1 VTVNNK
7 LSKIISFVTS
17 KGFQIHPD
25 ALILIE
31 KIQDNH
37 FQIIEDILSD
47 KKGKKNKSMVIGT
60 DDIKNFV
67 KISTN
72 NRITE
77 DNNNCQLMVSET
89 KVSSLSKT
97 STTTGT
103 TTTKFNDPMFKKNDK
118 IIIEEDDYFFGYK
131 RDGFNRSKEKLEDNF
146 KIIYDTGDK
155 VNSAEGVEGYT
166 SLFRS
171 RYEKSLKILSL
182 RQDSKRVKKIE
193 VIKQLF
199 NQSKIN
205 PNSLSKED
213 TNNSVFI
220 AAGLVMKKD
229 IRNNNY
235 DITIDDHTGL
245 LTATT
250 YDEELKKQISM
261 LTMDQMVMIEFE
273 NSSKRRKNTIKNLF
287 SLDIPDRIP
296 NRSKSEIYS
305 ILISD
310 LHIGSKF
317 FMEKEFQNFL
327 EWINGNNKDNRDI
340 ISKIKYICI
349 CGDLIDG
356 IGIFPNQDREL
367 LEKDSFSQ
375 MDHAIKILSK
385 IPKHMKIF
393 LIPGNHDLGRRA
405 LPQPSI
411 PKKYAEKLYSLD
423 NVTML
428 GNPCM
433 ITMEGIKIL
442 MFHGQSLDDIIA
454 SIPGL
459 SYSKPAEAMKILL
472 KSRHLSP
479 IYGQRTPIA
488 PEKEDMMVI
497 EEVPDILHS
506 GHVHVIDVDRYKGT
520 LLVNS
525 GAWQSQTP
533 FQQTMGI
540 TPTPGIAIAIN
551 LSNLK
556 PYKIDFNN

>member
-1 VTVNNK
+1 MTVNNN

-25 ALILIE
+25 ALTLIE
-31 KIQDNH
+31 EVQENY
-37 FQIIEDILSD
+37 FQIIEDILSN
-47 KKGKKNKSMVIGT
+47 KKSKKEKSMVIIT
-60 DDIKNFV
+60 EDIKNFIKV
-67 KISTN
+67 PSNKIPNKHSNCELIVSKATAEN
-72 NRITE
+72 DVGYKE
-77 DNNNCQLMVSET
+77 DKE
-89 KVSSLSKT
+89 
-97 STTTGT
+97 
-103 TTTKFNDPMFKKNDK
+103 
-118 IIIEEDDYFFGYK
+118 IIIDENFFSIKKDSFDKY
-131 RDGFNRSKEKLEDNF
+131 KEKMDENF
-146 KIIYDTGDK
+146 KIIYDSNDK
-155 VNSAEGVEGYT
+155 INSGEGIEGYT

-193 VIKQLF
+193 LVKQLF

-205 PNSLSKED
+205 SNSMSKED
-213 TNNSVFI
+213 SANSLFI
-220 AAGLVMKKD
+220 AGLVMNKD
-229 IRNNNY
+229 IKNNNY
-235 DITIDDHTGL
+235 DLTIDDQSGL

-250 YDEELKKQISM
+250 YNEELKKQISM
-261 LTMDQMVMIEFE
+261 LTVDQMVMIEFE
-273 NSSKRRKNTIKNLF
+273 NNSKRRKNTIKNLF

-296 NRSKSEIYS
+296 NRSKSEIFS

-327 EWINGNNKDNRDI
+327 DWLNGNEYNKDI
-340 ISKIKYICI
+340 ISKTKYICI

-356 IGIFPNQDREL
+356 IGIFPNQDKEL
-367 LEKDSFSQ
+367 LEKDSYSQ
-375 MDHAIKILSK
+375 MEHAIKILSQ
-385 IPKHMKIF
+385 IPKHMKVF

-405 LPQPSI
+405 LPQPAI

-423 NVTML
+423 NITML

-433 ITMEGIKIL
+433 INMEGIKIL

-488 PEKEDMMVI
+488 PEKEDMMII
-497 EEVPDILHS
+497 EDVPDVLHS
-506 GHVHVIDVDRYKGT
+506 GHVHVIDVDSYKGT

-540 TPTPGIAIAIN
+540 TPTPAIAIAIN

>member
-1 VTVNNK
+1 VTVNNN

-25 ALILIE
+25 ALFLIE
-31 KIQDNH
+31 KLKDDYY
-37 FQIIEDILSD
+37 QIIEDILSD
-47 KKGKKNKSMVIGT
+47 KRKKKEESMVILT

-67 KISTN
+67 KDSSFTISTEN
-72 NRITE
+72 NKNKLIVSGAGATAEHDQYSEDKEISKEHSSLYSTKRDRLYKHKEITE
-77 DNNNCQLMVSET
+77 E
-89 KVSSLSKT
+89 
-97 STTTGT
+97 G
-103 TTTKFNDPMFKKNDK
+103 FKIVYDSNDK
-118 IIIEEDDYFFGYK
+118 I
-131 RDGFNRSKEKLEDNF
+131 
-146 KIIYDTGDK
+146 
-155 VNSAEGVEGYT
+155 NSGEGVEGYA

-182 RQDSKRVKKIE
+182 RQDSKKVKKIE
-193 VIKQLF
+193 IIKQLF

-205 PNSLSKED
+205 YNSMSKELSNNSLF
-213 TNNSVFI
+213 V
-220 AAGLVMKKD
+220 AGLIMNKD
-229 IRNNNY
+229 IKNNNY
-235 DITIDDHTGL
+235 DITIDDQTGL

-250 YDEELKKQISM
+250 YNDELKKQISM
-261 LTMDQMVMIEFE
+261 LTVDQMVMIEFE
-273 NSSKRRKNTIKNLF
+273 NNLQRKKNTIKNLF

-296 NRSKSEIYS
+296 NKSKSEIFS

-327 EWINGNNKDNRDI
+327 EWLNGKKEGGEGGGENNDDI
-340 ISKIKYICI
+340 IAKIKYICI

-356 IGIFPNQDREL
+356 IGIFPNQDKEL

-375 MDHAIKILSK
+375 MDHAISILSK
-385 IPKHMKIF
+385 IPKHMKVF

-405 LPQPSI
+405 LPQPAI
-411 PKKYAEKLYSLD
+411 PKKFAEKLYSLD

-433 ITMEGIKIL
+433 INMEGIKIL

-459 SYSKPAEAMKILL
+459 SYSKPAEAMKVLL

-488 PEKEDMMVI
+488 PEKEDMMII
-497 EEVPDILHS
+497 EEVPDVLHS
-506 GHVHVIDVDRYKGT
+506 GHVHVIDVDSYKGT

-556 PYKIDFNN
+556 PYKVDFNS

>member
-1 VTVNNK
+1 MTAGKNNNN

-25 ALILIE
+25 ALTLIE
-31 KIQDNH
+31 KIQDNY
-37 FQIIEDILSD
+37 FQVIDEILLD
-47 KKGKKNKSMVIGT
+47 KKKKKEKSIVIRT
-60 DDIKNFV
+60 EDIKNFV
-67 KISTN
+67 KIPNYKSSTEN
-72 NRITE
+72 K
-77 DNNNCQLMVSET
+77 NNNQIIISET
-89 KVSSLSKT
+89 KTSPSSSFPS
-97 STTTGT
+97 STMI
-103 TTTKFNDPMFKKNDK
+103 KYDNINIEENNDAMEDEILFSIKKNSLNKYKEKMDENFKIVYDTNDK
-118 IIIEEDDYFFGYK
+118 I
-131 RDGFNRSKEKLEDNF
+131 
-146 KIIYDTGDK
+146 
-155 VNSAEGVEGYT
+155 NSSEGVEGYT

-171 RYEKSLKILSL
+171 RYEKSLRILSL

-193 VIKQLF
+193 TIKQLF
-199 NQSKIN
+199 NQSNISYK
-205 PNSLSKED
+205 SLSKEEA
-213 TNNSVFI
+213 NNPVVI
-220 AAGLVMKKD
+220 AAGLVMEKD
-229 IRNNNY
+229 IKNNNY
-235 DITIDDHTGL
+235 DITIDDQTGL

-250 YDEELKKQISM
+250 FDEDLKKQISM
-261 LTMDQMVMIEFE
+261 LAVDQMVMIEFE
-273 NSSKRRKNTIKNLF
+273 INSKRRKNTIKNLF
-287 SLDIPDRIP
+287 SLDVPDRIP
-296 NRSKSEIYS
+296 NRSKTEVFS

-317 FMEKEFQNFL
+317 FMEKEFQSFL
-327 EWINGNNKDNRDI
+327 EWLNGNDRDSKDI

-375 MDHAIKILSK
+375 MDHAINILSK
-385 IPKHMKIF
+385 IPKHMKVF

-405 LPQPSI
+405 LPQPAI
-411 PKKYAEKLYSLD
+411 PKKYAEKIYSL
-423 NVTML
+423 NNITML

-433 ITMEGIKIL
+433 INMEGIKIL

-506 GHVHVIDVDRYKGT
+506 GHVHVIDVDSYKGT

-556 PYKIDFNN
+556 PFKIDFNN

>member
-1 VTVNNK
+1 M
-7 LSKIISFVTS
+7 
-17 KGFQIHPD
+17 
-25 ALILIE
+25 E
-31 KIQDNH
+31 K
-37 FQIIEDILSD
+37 
-47 KKGKKNKSMVIGT
+47 
-60 DDIKNFV
+60 DIK
-67 KISTN
+67 
-72 NRITE
+72 
-77 DNNNCQLMVSET
+77 
-89 KVSSLSKT
+89 
-97 STTTGT
+97 
-103 TTTKFNDPMFKKNDK
+103 
-118 IIIEEDDYFFGYK
+118 
-131 RDGFNRSKEKLEDNF
+131 
-146 KIIYDTGDK
+146 
-155 VNSAEGVEGYT
+155 
-166 SLFRS
+166 
-171 RYEKSLKILSL
+171 
-182 RQDSKRVKKIE
+182 
-193 VIKQLF
+193 
-199 NQSKIN
+199 
-205 PNSLSKED
+205 
-213 TNNSVFI
+213 
-220 AAGLVMKKD
+220 
-229 IRNNNY
+229 NNNY
-235 DITIDDHTGL
+235 DITIDDQTGL

-250 YDEELKKQISM
+250 FDEDLKKQISM
-261 LTMDQMVMIEFE
+261 LAVDQMVMIEFE
-273 NSSKRRKNTIKNLF
+273 INSKRRKNTIKNLF
-287 SLDIPDRIP
+287 SLDVPDRIP
-296 NRSKSEIYS
+296 NRSKNEVFS

-317 FMEKEFQNFL
+317 FMEKEFQSFL
-327 EWINGNNKDNRDI
+327 EWLNGNDRDSKDI

-375 MDHAIKILSK
+375 MDHAINILSK
-385 IPKHMKIF
+385 IPKHMKVF

-405 LPQPSI
+405 LPQPAI
-411 PKKYAEKLYSLD
+411 PKKYAEKIYSL
-423 NVTML
+423 NNITML

-433 ITMEGIKIL
+433 INMEGIKIL

-506 GHVHVIDVDRYKGT
+506 GHVHVIDVDSYKGT

-556 PYKIDFNN
+556 PFKIDFNN

>member
-1 VTVNNK
+1 MTVNNK

-17 KGFQIHPD
+17 KGFQIHPE

-47 KKGKKNKSMVIGT
+47 KKNEKEKSMVIRT
-60 DDIKNFV
+60 DDIKRYV
-67 KISTN
+67 KFSSYGRTTGEGN
-72 NRITE
+72 NY
-77 DNNNCQLMVSET
+77 QLIVSET
-89 KVSSLSKT
+89 NVSSL
-97 STTTGT
+97 TTAT
-103 TTTKFNDPMFKKNDK
+103 TATTATTKFDDTVSKKNEK
-118 IIIEEDDYFFGYK
+118 VIIEEEDYFFGYTK
-131 RDGFNRSKEKLEDNF
+131 GRFNRSKEKTEDNI
-146 KIIYDTGDK
+146 KIIYDTSDK

-171 RYEKSLKILSL
+171 RYEKSLRILSL

-205 PNSLSKED
+205 PNSLSREE

-229 IRNNNY
+229 IKNNNY
-235 DITIDDHTGL
+235 DITIDDYSGL

-250 YDEELKKQISM
+250 YDDEIKKQISM

-273 NSSKRRKNTIKNLF
+273 NNSNRRKNTIKNLF

-296 NRSKSEIYS
+296 SRSKSEVFS

-317 FMEKEFQNFL
+317 FMEKEFQSFL
-327 EWINGNNKDNRDI
+327 EWLNGSDKDNRDI

-367 LEKDSFSQ
+367 LEKDSYSQ

-385 IPKHMKIF
+385 IPRHMKVF

-405 LPQPSI
+405 LPQPAI
-411 PKKYAEKLYSLD
+411 PKKYAEKLYSLA

-433 ITMEGIKIL
+433 LSMEDIKIL

-488 PEKEDMMVI
+488 PEKEDLMVI

-506 GHVHVIDVDRYKGT
+506 GHVHVIDVDSYKGT

-551 LSNLK
+551 LSTLK

>member
-1 VTVNNK
+1 V
-7 LSKIISFVTS
+7 S
-17 KGFQIHPD
+17 
-25 ALILIE
+25 
-31 KIQDNH
+31 
-37 FQIIEDILSD
+37 
-47 KKGKKNKSMVIGT
+47 KKN
-60 DDIKNFV
+60 
-67 KISTN
+67 
-72 NRITE
+72 E
-77 DNNNCQLMVSET
+77 
-89 KVSSLSKT
+89 KV
-97 STTTGT
+97 
-103 TTTKFNDPMFKKNDK
+103 
-118 IIIEEDDYFFGYK
+118 IIEEEDYFFGYTK
-131 RDGFNRSKEKLEDNF
+131 GRFSRSKEKTEDNI
-146 KIIYDTGDK
+146 KIIYDTSDK

-171 RYEKSLKILSL
+171 RYEKSLRILSL

-205 PNSLSKED
+205 PNSLSREE

-229 IRNNNY
+229 IKNNNY
-235 DITIDDHTGL
+235 DITIDDYSGL

-250 YDEELKKQISM
+250 YDDEIKKQISM

-273 NSSKRRKNTIKNLF
+273 NNSNRRKNTIKNLF

-296 NRSKSEIYS
+296 SRSKSEVFS

-317 FMEKEFQNFL
+317 FMEKEFQSFL
-327 EWINGNNKDNRDI
+327 EWLNGSDKDNRDI

-367 LEKDSFSQ
+367 LEKDSYSQ

-385 IPKHMKIF
+385 IPRHMKVF

-405 LPQPSI
+405 LPQPAI

-433 ITMEGIKIL
+433 LSMEDIKLL

-488 PEKEDMMVI
+488 PEKEDLMVI

-506 GHVHVIDVDRYKGT
+506 GHVHVIDVDSYKGT

-551 LSNLK
+551 LSTLK

>member
-1 VTVNNK
+1 VVVTAGKNNNN

-25 ALILIE
+25 ALTLIE
-31 KIQDNH
+31 KIQDNY
-37 FQIIEDILSD
+37 FQVIDEILLD
-47 KKGKKNKSMVIGT
+47 KKKKKEKSIVIRT
-60 DDIKNFV
+60 EDIKNFV
-67 KISTN
+67 KIPNYKSSTEN
-72 NRITE
+72 K
-77 DNNNCQLMVSET
+77 NNNQIIISET
-89 KVSSLSKT
+89 KISSSSFPS
-97 STTTGT
+97 STMI
-103 TTTKFNDPMFKKNDK
+103 KYDNINIEENNDAMEDEILFSIKKNSLNKYKEKMDENFKIVYDTNDK
-118 IIIEEDDYFFGYK
+118 I
-131 RDGFNRSKEKLEDNF
+131 
-146 KIIYDTGDK
+146 
-155 VNSAEGVEGYT
+155 NSSEGVEGYT

-171 RYEKSLKILSL
+171 RYEKSLRILSL

-193 VIKQLF
+193 TIKQLF
-199 NQSKIN
+199 NQSNIN
-205 PNSLSKED
+205 YKSLSKEEA
-213 TNNSVFI
+213 NNPVVI
-220 AAGLVMKKD
+220 AAGLVMEKD
-229 IRNNNY
+229 IKNNNY
-235 DITIDDHTGL
+235 DITIDDQTGL

-250 YDEELKKQISM
+250 FDEDLKKQISM
-261 LTMDQMVMIEFE
+261 LAVDQMVMIEFE
-273 NSSKRRKNTIKNLF
+273 INSKRRKNTIKNLF
-287 SLDIPDRIP
+287 SLDVPDRIP
-296 NRSKSEIYS
+296 NRSKTEVFS

-317 FMEKEFQNFL
+317 FMEKEFQSFL
-327 EWINGNNKDNRDI
+327 EWLNGNDRDSKDI

-375 MDHAIKILSK
+375 MDHAINILSK
-385 IPKHMKIF
+385 IPKHMKVF

-405 LPQPSI
+405 LPQPAI
-411 PKKYAEKLYSLD
+411 PKKYAEKIYSL
-423 NVTML
+423 NNITML

-433 ITMEGIKIL
+433 INMEGIKIL

-506 GHVHVIDVDRYKGT
+506 GHVHVIDVDSYKGT

-556 PYKIDFNN
+556 PFKIDFNN

>member
-1 VTVNNK
+1 MTVNSNS
-7 LSKIISFVTS
+7 SKIISFVTS

-25 ALILIE
+25 ALFLIE
-31 KIQDNH
+31 KLKDDY

-47 KKGKKNKSMVIGT
+47 KRKKKEESMVIIT

-67 KISTN
+67 KDSSFTIPAEN
-72 NRITE
+72 NKNKLIVSGAAAKSAAKAEHGQYNEDKELIKEDSGQYSAKKDRLYKHREKTE
-77 DNNNCQLMVSET
+77 E
-89 KVSSLSKT
+89 
-97 STTTGT
+97 G
-103 TTTKFNDPMFKKNDK
+103 FKIVYDSNDK
-118 IIIEEDDYFFGYK
+118 I
-131 RDGFNRSKEKLEDNF
+131 
-146 KIIYDTGDK
+146 
-155 VNSAEGVEGYT
+155 NSGEGVEGYA

-193 VIKQLF
+193 TIKQLF

-205 PNSLSKED
+205 YNSMSKELSNNSLF
-213 TNNSVFI
+213 V
-220 AAGLVMKKD
+220 AGLIMNKD
-229 IRNNNY
+229 IKNNNY
-235 DITIDDHTGL
+235 DITIDDQTGL

-250 YDEELKKQISM
+250 YNDELKKQISM
-261 LTMDQMVMIEFE
+261 LTVDQMVMIEFE
-273 NSSKRRKNTIKNLF
+273 NNQQRKKNTIKNLF

-296 NRSKSEIYS
+296 NKSKSEIFS

-327 EWINGNNKDNRDI
+327 EWLNGKKEGEEGKEESNDDI

-356 IGIFPNQDREL
+356 IGIFPNQDKEL

-375 MDHAIKILSK
+375 MDHAINILSK
-385 IPKHMKIF
+385 IPKHMKVF

-405 LPQPSI
+405 LPQPAI

-433 ITMEGIKIL
+433 INMEGIKIL

-459 SYSKPAEAMKILL
+459 SYSKPAEAMKLLL

-488 PEKEDMMVI
+488 PEKEDMMII
-497 EEVPDILHS
+497 EEVPDVLHS
-506 GHVHVIDVDRYKGT
+506 GHVHVIDVDSYKGT

-556 PYKIDFNN
+556 PYKIDFNNQDA

>member
-17 KGFQIHPD
+17 KGFQIHPE

-37 FQIIEDILSD
+37 FQIIEGILSD
-47 KKGKKNKSMVIGT
+47 KKNKKEKSMVIRT
-60 DDIKNFV
+60 DDIKPYV
-67 KISTN
+67 KFSSYGRTTGEGN
-72 NRITE
+72 NY
-77 DNNNCQLMVSET
+77 QLIVSET
-89 KVSSLSKT
+89 NVSSL
-97 STTTGT
+97 TTAT
-103 TTTKFNDPMFKKNDK
+103 TATTKFDDTVSKKNEK
-118 IIIEEDDYFFGYK
+118 VIIEEEDYFFGYTK
-131 RDGFNRSKEKLEDNF
+131 GRFSRSKEKTEDNI
-146 KIIYDTGDK
+146 KIIYDTSDK

-171 RYEKSLKILSL
+171 RYEKSLRILSL

-205 PNSLSKED
+205 PNSLSREE

-229 IRNNNY
+229 IKNNNY
-235 DITIDDHTGL
+235 DITIDDYSGL

-250 YDEELKKQISM
+250 YDDEIKKQISM

-273 NSSKRRKNTIKNLF
+273 NNSNRRKNTIKNLF

-296 NRSKSEIYS
+296 SRSKSEVFS

-317 FMEKEFQNFL
+317 FMEKEFQSFL
-327 EWINGNNKDNRDI
+327 EWLNGSDKDNRDI

-367 LEKDSFSQ
+367 LEKDSYSQ

-385 IPKHMKIF
+385 IPRHMKVF

-405 LPQPSI
+405 LPQPAI

-433 ITMEGIKIL
+433 LSMEDIKLL

-488 PEKEDMMVI
+488 PEKEDLMVI

-506 GHVHVIDVDRYKGT
+506 GHVHVIDVDSYKGT

-551 LSNLK
+551 LSTLK

>member
-1 VTVNNK
+1 MTVNNN

-25 ALILIE
+25 ALFLIE
-31 KIQDNH
+31 KLKDDYS
-37 FQIIEDILSD
+37 QIIEDILSD
-47 KKGKKNKSMVIGT
+47 KRKKKEESMVIIT
-60 DDIKNFV
+60 DDIKNLV
-67 KISTN
+67 KDSSFTISTEN
-72 NRITE
+72 NKNKLIVSGAGATAEHDQYSE
-77 DNNNCQLMVSET
+77 DKEISKEH
-89 KVSSLSKT
+89 SSLYSTKKDRLYKHKEKT
-97 STTTGT
+97 EEG
-103 TTTKFNDPMFKKNDK
+103 FKIVYDSNDK
-118 IIIEEDDYFFGYK
+118 I
-131 RDGFNRSKEKLEDNF
+131 
-146 KIIYDTGDK
+146 
-155 VNSAEGVEGYT
+155 NSGEGVEGYA

-182 RQDSKRVKKIE
+182 RQDSKKVKKIE
-193 VIKQLF
+193 IIKQLF

-205 PNSLSKED
+205 YNSMSKELSNNSLF
-213 TNNSVFI
+213 V
-220 AAGLVMKKD
+220 AGLIMNKD
-229 IRNNNY
+229 IKNNNY
-235 DITIDDHTGL
+235 DITIDDQTGL

-250 YDEELKKQISM
+250 YNDELKKQISM
-261 LTMDQMVMIEFE
+261 LTVDQMVMIEFE
-273 NSSKRRKNTIKNLF
+273 NNLQRKKNTIKNLF

-296 NRSKSEIYS
+296 NKSKSEIFS

-327 EWINGNNKDNRDI
+327 EWLNGKKEGEEGEGEGENNDDI

-356 IGIFPNQDREL
+356 IGIFPNQDKEL

-375 MDHAIKILSK
+375 MDHAISILSK
-385 IPKHMKIF
+385 IPKHMKVF

-405 LPQPSI
+405 LPQPAI

-433 ITMEGIKIL
+433 INMEGIKIL

-459 SYSKPAEAMKILL
+459 SYSKPAEAMKVLL

-488 PEKEDMMVI
+488 PEKEDMMII
-497 EEVPDILHS
+497 EEVPDVLHS
-506 GHVHVIDVDRYKGT
+506 GHVHVIDVDSYKGT

-556 PYKIDFNN
+556 PYKVDFNS

>member
-1 VTVNNK
+1 MTVNNN

-25 ALILIE
+25 ALFLIE
-31 KIQDNH
+31 KLKDDYS
-37 FQIIEDILSD
+37 QIIEDILSD
-47 KKGKKNKSMVIGT
+47 KRKKKEESMVIIT

-67 KISTN
+67 KDSSFTISTEN
-72 NRITE
+72 NKNKLIVSAAGATEEHDQYSEDKEISKEHSSLYSTKKDRLYKHREITE
-77 DNNNCQLMVSET
+77 E
-89 KVSSLSKT
+89 
-97 STTTGT
+97 G
-103 TTTKFNDPMFKKNDK
+103 FKIVYDSNDK
-118 IIIEEDDYFFGYK
+118 I
-131 RDGFNRSKEKLEDNF
+131 
-146 KIIYDTGDK
+146 
-155 VNSAEGVEGYT
+155 NSGEGVEGYA

-182 RQDSKRVKKIE
+182 RQDSKKVKKIE
-193 VIKQLF
+193 IIKQLF

-205 PNSLSKED
+205 YNSMSKELSNNSLF
-213 TNNSVFI
+213 V
-220 AAGLVMKKD
+220 AGLIMNKD
-229 IRNNNY
+229 IKNNNY
-235 DITIDDHTGL
+235 DITIDDQTGL

-250 YDEELKKQISM
+250 YNDELKKQISM
-261 LTMDQMVMIEFE
+261 LTVDQMVMIEFE
-273 NSSKRRKNTIKNLF
+273 NNLQRKKNTIKNLF

-296 NRSKSEIYS
+296 NKSKSEIFS

-327 EWINGNNKDNRDI
+327 EWLNGKKEGGEGEGENNDDI
-340 ISKIKYICI
+340 IAKIKYICI

-356 IGIFPNQDREL
+356 IGIFPNQDKEL

-375 MDHAIKILSK
+375 MDHAISILSK
-385 IPKHMKIF
+385 IPKHMKVF

-405 LPQPSI
+405 LPQPAI

-433 ITMEGIKIL
+433 INMEGIKIL

-459 SYSKPAEAMKILL
+459 SYSKPAEAMKVLL

-488 PEKEDMMVI
+488 PEKEDMMII
-497 EEVPDILHS
+497 EEVPDVLHS
-506 GHVHVIDVDRYKGT
+506 GHVHVIDVDSYKGT

-556 PYKIDFNN
+556 PYKVDFNS

>member
-1 VTVNNK
+1 VTAGKNNSNNN
-7 LSKIISFVTS
+7 LSKIISFVIS

-25 ALILIE
+25 ALTLIE
-31 KIQDNH
+31 KIQDNY
-37 FQIIEDILSD
+37 FQVIEEILLD
-47 KKGKKNKSMVIGT
+47 KKKKKEKSMVIRT
-60 DDIKNFV
+60 EDIKNFV
-67 KISTN
+67 KIPN
-72 NRITE
+72 YNKANE
-77 DNNNCQLMVSET
+77 NNNYQLIISET
-89 KVSSLSKT
+89 KTSSSSFPS
-97 STTTGT
+97 STM
-103 TTTKFNDPMFKKNDK
+103 TKYDNIKNKENETIEDEILFSIKKNSLNK
-118 IIIEEDDYFFGYK
+118 YIEKMDE
-131 RDGFNRSKEKLEDNF
+131 NF
-146 KIIYDTGDK
+146 KIIYDTNDK
-155 VNSAEGVEGYT
+155 INSSEGIEGYT

-171 RYEKSLKILSL
+171 RYEKSLRILSL

-193 VIKQLF
+193 IIKQLF

-205 PNSLSKED
+205 YNSISKEEA
-213 TNNSVFI
+213 NNPVFI
-220 AAGLVMKKD
+220 AAGLVMEKD
-229 IRNNNY
+229 IKNNNY
-235 DITIDDHTGL
+235 DITIDDQTGL

-261 LTMDQMVMIEFE
+261 LAVDQMVMIEFE
-273 NSSKRRKNTIKNLF
+273 INSKKRKNTIKNLF
-287 SLDIPDRIP
+287 SLDVPDRIP
-296 NRSKSEIYS
+296 NRSKSEIFS

-327 EWINGNNKDNRDI
+327 EWLNGNDRDSKDI

-367 LEKDSFSQ
+367 LEKDSLSQ
-375 MDHAIKILSK
+375 MDHAINILSK
-385 IPKHMKIF
+385 IPKHMKVF

-405 LPQPSI
+405 LPQPAI
-411 PKKYAEKLYSLD
+411 PKKYAEKLYSL
-423 NVTML
+423 NNITTL

-433 ITMEGIKIL
+433 INIEGIKIL

-472 KSRHLSP
+472 RSRHLSP

-506 GHVHVIDVDRYKGT
+506 GHVHVIDVDSYKGT

-556 PYKIDFNN
+556 PFKIDFNN

>member
-1 VTVNNK
+1 MTVNNN

-25 ALILIE
+25 ALTLIE
-31 KIQDNH
+31 EIQENY
-37 FQIIEDILSD
+37 FQIIEDILTN
-47 KKGKKNKSMVIGT
+47 KKSKKEKSMVIIT
-60 DDIKNFV
+60 EDIKNFIKV
-67 KISTN
+67 PSNKIPNKHSNCELIVSNATAEN
-72 NRITE
+72 DVRFKE
-77 DNNNCQLMVSET
+77 DKE
-89 KVSSLSKT
+89 
-97 STTTGT
+97 
-103 TTTKFNDPMFKKNDK
+103 
-118 IIIEEDDYFFGYK
+118 IIIDENLFSIKKDSFDKY
-131 RDGFNRSKEKLEDNF
+131 KEKMDENF
-146 KIIYDTGDK
+146 KIIYDSNDK
-155 VNSAEGVEGYT
+155 INSGEGIEGYT

-182 RQDSKRVKKIE
+182 RQDSKKVKKIE
-193 VIKQLF
+193 LVKQLF

-205 PNSLSKED
+205 SNSMSKED
-213 TNNSVFI
+213 SANSLFI
-220 AAGLVMKKD
+220 AGLVMNKD
-229 IRNNNY
+229 IKNNNY
-235 DITIDDHTGL
+235 DLTVDDQSGL

-250 YDEELKKQISM
+250 YNEELKKQISM
-261 LTMDQMVMIEFE
+261 LTVDQMVMIEFD
-273 NSSKRRKNTIKNLF
+273 NNSKRRKNTIKNLF

-296 NRSKSEIYS
+296 NRSKSEIFS

-327 EWINGNNKDNRDI
+327 EWLNGNEYNKDI
-340 ISKIKYICI
+340 ISKTKYICI

-356 IGIFPNQDREL
+356 IGIFPNQDKEL
-367 LEKDSFSQ
+367 LEKDSYSQ
-375 MDHAIKILSK
+375 MEHAIKILSQ
-385 IPKHMKIF
+385 IPKHMKVF

-405 LPQPSI
+405 LPQPAI

-423 NVTML
+423 NITML

-433 ITMEGIKIL
+433 INMEGIKIL

-488 PEKEDMMVI
+488 PEKEDMMII
-497 EEVPDILHS
+497 EDVPDVLHS
-506 GHVHVIDVDRYKGT
+506 GHVHVIDVDSYKGT

-556 PYKIDFNN
+556 PYKVDFNN

>member
-1 VTVNNK
+1 VTVNNN

-31 KIQDNH
+31 KIQDNY
-37 FQIIEDILSD
+37 FQIIEDILSN
-47 KKGKKNKSMVIGT
+47 KKRKKEKSMVIIS
-60 DDIKNFV
+60 DDIKNFANFPSY
-67 KISTN
+67 KIPN
-72 NRITE
+72 E
-77 DNNNCQLMVSET
+77 HNNCELLISDTSLTEQNNKYMYDKET
-89 KVSSLSKT
+89 IKDKNFFSI
-97 STTTGT
+97 
-103 TTTKFNDPMFKKNDK
+103 KNDNLTK
-118 IIIEEDDYFFGYK
+118 YK
-131 RDGFNRSKEKLEDNF
+131 ENDENF
-146 KIIYDTGDK
+146 KIIYDSNDK
-155 VNSAEGVEGYT
+155 INSGEGVEGYT

-182 RQDSKRVKKIE
+182 RQDSRKVKKIE
-193 VIKQLF
+193 IAKQLF

-205 PNSLSKED
+205 YNSMSKED
-213 TNNSVFI
+213 LDNSIFI
-220 AAGLVMKKD
+220 AGLVMSKD
-229 IRNNNY
+229 IKNNNY
-235 DITIDDHTGL
+235 DITIDDQTGL

-250 YDEELKKQISM
+250 YNEELKKQISM
-261 LTMDQMVMIEFE
+261 LTVDQMVMIEFE
-273 NSSKRRKNTIKNLF
+273 NNPKRRKNTIKNIF

-296 NRSKSEIYS
+296 NRSKSEIFS

-327 EWINGNNKDNRDI
+327 EWLNGNGDNREI

-356 IGIFPNQDREL
+356 IGIFPNQDKEL
-367 LEKDSFSQ
+367 LEKDSYSQ

-385 IPKHMKIF
+385 IPKHMKVF

-405 LPQPSI
+405 LPQPAI
-411 PKKYAEKLYSLD
+411 PKKYAEKLYSLN

-433 ITMEGIKIL
+433 IRMEGIKIL

-459 SYSKPAEAMKILL
+459 SYSKPAEAMKLLL

-479 IYGQRTPIA
+479 IFGQRTPIA
-488 PEKEDMMVI
+488 PEKEDMMII
-497 EEVPDILHS
+497 EDVPDILHS
-506 GHVHVIDVDRYKGT
+506 GHVHVIDVDSYKGT

-551 LSNLK
+551 LANLK

>member
-1 VTVNNK
+1 VTAGKNNNN

-25 ALILIE
+25 ALTLIE
-31 KIQDNH
+31 KIQDNY
-37 FQIIEDILSD
+37 FQVIDEILLD
-47 KKGKKNKSMVIGT
+47 KKKKKEKSIVIRT
-60 DDIKNFV
+60 EDIKNFV
-67 KISTN
+67 KIPNYKSSTEN
-72 NRITE
+72 K
-77 DNNNCQLMVSET
+77 NNNQIIISET
-89 KVSSLSKT
+89 KISSSSFPS
-97 STTTGT
+97 STMI
-103 TTTKFNDPMFKKNDK
+103 KYDNISIEENNDEMEDEILFSIKKNSLNKYKEKMDENFKIVYDTNDK
-118 IIIEEDDYFFGYK
+118 I
-131 RDGFNRSKEKLEDNF
+131 
-146 KIIYDTGDK
+146 
-155 VNSAEGVEGYT
+155 NSSEGVEGYT

-171 RYEKSLKILSL
+171 RYEKSLRILSL

-193 VIKQLF
+193 TIKQLF
-199 NQSKIN
+199 NQSNIN
-205 PNSLSKED
+205 YKSLSKEEA
-213 TNNSVFI
+213 NNPLVI
-220 AAGLVMKKD
+220 AAGLVMEKD
-229 IRNNNY
+229 IKNNNY
-235 DITIDDHTGL
+235 DITIDDQTGL

-250 YDEELKKQISM
+250 FDEDLKKQISM
-261 LTMDQMVMIEFE
+261 LAVDQMVMIEFE
-273 NSSKRRKNTIKNLF
+273 INSKRRKNTIKNLF
-287 SLDIPDRIP
+287 SLDVPDRIP
-296 NRSKSEIYS
+296 NRSKTEVFS

-317 FMEKEFQNFL
+317 FMEKEFQSFL
-327 EWINGNNKDNRDI
+327 EWLNGNDRDSKDI

-375 MDHAIKILSK
+375 MDHAINILSK
-385 IPKHMKIF
+385 IPKHMKVF

-405 LPQPSI
+405 LPQPAI
-411 PKKYAEKLYSLD
+411 PKKYAEKIYSL
-423 NVTML
+423 NNITML

-433 ITMEGIKIL
+433 INMEGIKIL

-506 GHVHVIDVDRYKGT
+506 GHVHVIDVDSYKGT

-556 PYKIDFNN
+556 PFKIDFNN

>member
-1 VTVNNK
+1 MTVNSNS
-7 LSKIISFVTS
+7 SKIISFVTS

-25 ALILIE
+25 ALFLIE
-31 KIQDNH
+31 KLKDDY

-47 KKGKKNKSMVIGT
+47 KRKKKEESMVIIT

-67 KISTN
+67 KDSSFAIPAEN
-72 NRITE
+72 NKNKLIVSGAAAKSAAKSEHGQYNEDKELIKEDSGQYSAKKDRLYKHREKTE
-77 DNNNCQLMVSET
+77 E
-89 KVSSLSKT
+89 
-97 STTTGT
+97 G
-103 TTTKFNDPMFKKNDK
+103 FKIVYDSNDK
-118 IIIEEDDYFFGYK
+118 I
-131 RDGFNRSKEKLEDNF
+131 
-146 KIIYDTGDK
+146 
-155 VNSAEGVEGYT
+155 NSGEGVEGYA

-193 VIKQLF
+193 TIKQLF

-205 PNSLSKED
+205 HNSMSKELSNNSLF
-213 TNNSVFI
+213 V
-220 AAGLVMKKD
+220 AGLIMDKD
-229 IRNNNY
+229 IKNNNY
-235 DITIDDHTGL
+235 DITIDDQTGL

-250 YDEELKKQISM
+250 YNDELKKQISM
-261 LTMDQMVMIEFE
+261 LTVDQMVMIEFE
-273 NSSKRRKNTIKNLF
+273 NNLRRKKNTIKNLF

-296 NRSKSEIYS
+296 NKSKSEIFS

-327 EWINGNNKDNRDI
+327 EWLNGKKDGEEGREESNDDI

-356 IGIFPNQDREL
+356 IGIFPNQDKEL

-375 MDHAIKILSK
+375 MDHAINILSK
-385 IPKHMKIF
+385 IPKHMKVF

-405 LPQPSI
+405 LPQPAI
-411 PKKYAEKLYSLD
+411 PKKYAEKLYCLD

-433 ITMEGIKIL
+433 INMEGVKIL

-459 SYSKPAEAMKILL
+459 SYSKPAEAMKLLL

-488 PEKEDMMVI
+488 PEKEDMMII
-497 EEVPDILHS
+497 EEVPDVLHS
-506 GHVHVIDVDRYKGT
+506 GHVHVIDVDSYKGT

>member
-1 VTVNNK
+1 VVVTAGKNNNN

-25 ALILIE
+25 ALTLIE
-31 KIQDNH
+31 KIQDNY
-37 FQIIEDILSD
+37 FQVIDEILLD
-47 KKGKKNKSMVIGT
+47 KKKKKEKSIVIRT
-60 DDIKNFV
+60 EDIKNFV
-67 KISTN
+67 KIPNYKSSTEN
-72 NRITE
+72 K
-77 DNNNCQLMVSET
+77 NNNQIIISET
-89 KVSSLSKT
+89 KISSSSFPS
-97 STTTGT
+97 STMI
-103 TTTKFNDPMFKKNDK
+103 KYDNINIEENNDAMEDEILFLIKKNSLNKYKEKMDENFKIVYDTNDK
-118 IIIEEDDYFFGYK
+118 I
-131 RDGFNRSKEKLEDNF
+131 
-146 KIIYDTGDK
+146 
-155 VNSAEGVEGYT
+155 NSSEGVEGYT

-171 RYEKSLKILSL
+171 RYEKSLRILSL

-193 VIKQLF
+193 TIKQLF
-199 NQSKIN
+199 NQSNIN
-205 PNSLSKED
+205 YKSLSKEEA
-213 TNNSVFI
+213 NNPVVI
-220 AAGLVMKKD
+220 AAGLVMEKD
-229 IRNNNY
+229 IKNNNY
-235 DITIDDHTGL
+235 DITIDDQTGL

-250 YDEELKKQISM
+250 FDEDLKKQISM
-261 LTMDQMVMIEFE
+261 LAVDQMVMIEFE
-273 NSSKRRKNTIKNLF
+273 INSKRRKNTIKNLF
-287 SLDIPDRIP
+287 SLDVPDRIP
-296 NRSKSEIYS
+296 NRSKTEVFS

-317 FMEKEFQNFL
+317 FMEKEFQSFL
-327 EWINGNNKDNRDI
+327 EWLNGNDRDSKDI

-375 MDHAIKILSK
+375 MDHAINILSK
-385 IPKHMKIF
+385 IPKHMKVF

-405 LPQPSI
+405 LPQPAI
-411 PKKYAEKLYSLD
+411 PKKYAEKIYSL
-423 NVTML
+423 NNITML

-433 ITMEGIKIL
+433 INMEGIKIL

-506 GHVHVIDVDRYKGT
+506 GHVHVIDVDSYKGT

-556 PYKIDFNN
+556 PFKIDFNN

>member
-1 VTVNNK
+1 
-7 LSKIISFVTS
+7 
-17 KGFQIHPD
+17 
-25 ALILIE
+25 
-31 KIQDNH
+31 
-37 FQIIEDILSD
+37 
-47 KKGKKNKSMVIGT
+47 MVIIT
-60 DDIKNFV
+60 EDIKNFIKV
-67 KISTN
+67 PSHKIPNKHSNCELIISKDTAEN
-72 NRITE
+72 DVGYKE
-77 DNNNCQLMVSET
+77 DKE
-89 KVSSLSKT
+89 
-97 STTTGT
+97 
-103 TTTKFNDPMFKKNDK
+103 
-118 IIIEEDDYFFGYK
+118 IIIDENLFSIKKDSFDKY
-131 RDGFNRSKEKLEDNF
+131 KEKMDENL
-146 KIIYDTGDK
+146 KIIYDSNDK
-155 VNSAEGVEGYT
+155 INSGEGIEGYT

-182 RQDSKRVKKIE
+182 RQDSKKVKKIE
-193 VIKQLF
+193 LVKQLF

-205 PNSLSKED
+205 SNSMSKED
-213 TNNSVFI
+213 SANSLFI
-220 AAGLVMKKD
+220 AGLVMNKD
-229 IRNNNY
+229 IKNNSY
-235 DITIDDHTGL
+235 DLTIDDQSGL

-250 YDEELKKQISM
+250 YNEDIKKQISM
-261 LTMDQMVMIEFE
+261 LTVDQMVMIEFE
-273 NSSKRRKNTIKNLF
+273 NNSKRRKNAIKNIF

-296 NRSKSEIYS
+296 NRSKSEIFS

-327 EWINGNNKDNRDI
+327 EWLNGNEYNKDI
-340 ISKIKYICI
+340 ISKTKYICI

-356 IGIFPNQDREL
+356 IGIFPNQDKEL
-367 LEKDSFSQ
+367 LEKDSYSQ
-375 MDHAIKILSK
+375 MEHAIKILSQ
-385 IPKHMKIF
+385 IPKHMKVF

-405 LPQPSI
+405 LPQPAI

-423 NVTML
+423 NITML

-433 ITMEGIKIL
+433 INMEGIKIL

-488 PEKEDMMVI
+488 PEKEDMMII
-497 EEVPDILHS
+497 EDVPDVLHS
-506 GHVHVIDVDRYKGT
+506 GHVHVIDVDSYKGT
-520 LLVNS
+520 LIVNS

>member
-1 VTVNNK
+1 VTVSSN

-25 ALILIE
+25 ALFLIE
-31 KIQDNH
+31 KLQDDY
-37 FQIIEDILSD
+37 FQIIEDILS
-47 KKGKKNKSMVIGT
+47 GKRKRKEESMVIIT
-60 DDIKNFV
+60 DDIKKFV
-67 KISTN
+67 KDSSFTIST
-72 NRITE
+72 E
-77 DNNNCQLMVSET
+77 NNNKSKLIVSGTAAKAEAEHDQYYEDKELT
-89 KVSSLSKT
+89 KEDSSAYSADKGRLYKHREKT
-97 STTTGT
+97 ES
-103 TTTKFNDPMFKKNDK
+103 FKIVYDSNDK
-118 IIIEEDDYFFGYK
+118 I
-131 RDGFNRSKEKLEDNF
+131 
-146 KIIYDTGDK
+146 
-155 VNSAEGVEGYT
+155 NSGEGVEGYA

-182 RQDSKRVKKIE
+182 RQDSKKVKKIE
-193 VIKQLF
+193 TIKQLF

-205 PNSLSKED
+205 YNSMSKELSNNSL
-213 TNNSVFI
+213 F
-220 AAGLVMKKD
+220 AAGLIMNKD
-229 IRNNNY
+229 IKNNNY
-235 DITIDDHTGL
+235 DITIDDQTGL

-250 YDEELKKQISM
+250 YNDELKKQISM
-261 LTMDQMVMIEFE
+261 LTVDQMVMIEFE
-273 NSSKRRKNTIKNLF
+273 NNQQRKKNTIKNLF

-296 NRSKSEIYS
+296 NKSKSEIFS

-327 EWINGNNKDNRDI
+327 EWLNGKREGEEGQAWEEDNNDDI

-356 IGIFPNQDREL
+356 IGIFPNQDKEL

-375 MDHAIKILSK
+375 MDHAISILSK
-385 IPKHMKIF
+385 IPKHMKVF

-405 LPQPSI
+405 LPQPAI

-433 ITMEGIKIL
+433 INMEGIKIL

-459 SYSKPAEAMKILL
+459 SYSKPAEAMKLLL

-488 PEKEDMMVI
+488 PEKEDMMII
-497 EEVPDILHS
+497 EEVPDVLHS
-506 GHVHVIDVDRYKGT
+506 GHVHVIDVDSYKGT

-556 PYKIDFNN
+556 PYKIDFNNYDA

>member
-1 VTVNNK
+1 MTVNNN
-7 LSKIISFVTS
+7 LSKIISLVTS
-17 KGFQIHPD
+17 KGFQIHPE
-25 ALILIE
+25 ALNLVE
-31 KIQDNH
+31 DFQEDFFKIM
-37 FQIIEDILSD
+37 EDILKD
-47 KKGKKNKSMVIGT
+47 KKEKKEESMVIIS
-60 DDIKNFV
+60 DDIRNFV
-67 KISTN
+67 KLSSYKIPKEDSNGN
-72 NRITE
+72 NGRGR
-77 DNNNCQLMVSET
+77 LMVSRT
-89 KVSSLSKT
+89 T
-97 STTTGT
+97 STSTIADHYRH
-103 TTTKFNDPMFKKNDK
+103 KEDK
-118 IIIEEDDYFFGYK
+118 EIKTAETILSIK
-131 RDGFNRSKEKLEDNF
+131 RDGINRYKEKTDENF
-146 KIIYDTGDK
+146 KIIYDSNDK
-155 VNSAEGVEGYT
+155 INSGEGVEGYT

-171 RYEKSLKILSL
+171 RYEKSLRILSL
-182 RQDSKRVKKIE
+182 RQNSKKVKKIE
-193 VIKQLF
+193 IIKQLL
-199 NQSKIN
+199 NQPKTN
-205 PNSLSKED
+205 TNSMSKED
-213 TNNSVFI
+213 SNSSLF
-220 AAGLVMKKD
+220 AAGLIMNKE
-229 IRNNNY
+229 IRNNSYN
-235 DITIDDHTGL
+235 ITIDDQTGL

-250 YDEELKKQISM
+250 YDEDLKKLISM
-261 LTMDQMVMIEFE
+261 LTVDQMVMIEFE
-273 NSSKRRKNTIKNLF
+273 NGFKKRKSTIKNLY
-287 SLDIPDRIP
+287 SLDVPDRIA
-296 NRSKSEIYS
+296 NKAKSEVFS

-317 FMEKEFQNFL
+317 FMEKEFQSFL
-327 EWINGNNKDNRDI
+327 EWLNGDENSNNDI

-367 LEKDSFSQ
+367 LEKDSYSQ

-385 IPKHMKIF
+385 IPKHMKVF

-423 NVTML
+423 NITML

-433 ITMEGIKIL
+433 INMEGIKIL

-488 PEKEDMMVI
+488 PEKEDMMII

-506 GHVHVIDVDRYKGT
+506 GHVHVIDVDSYKGT

-551 LSNLK
+551 LSSLK
-556 PYKIDFNN
+556 PYKIDFNGFGDFSL

>member
-1 VTVNNK
+1 MTVNNN
-7 LSKIISFVTS
+7 LSKIISLVTS
-17 KGFQIHPD
+17 KGFQIHPE
-25 ALILIE
+25 ALNLIE
-31 KIQDNH
+31 GFQEDFFKIM
-37 FQIIEDILSD
+37 EDILKE
-47 KKGKKNKSMVIGT
+47 KKEKKEESMVIVS
-60 DDIKNFV
+60 DDIRNFV
-67 KISTN
+67 KLSSYKIPK
-72 NRITE
+72 E
-77 DNNNCQLMVSET
+77 DNNDNNGRGRLMASRT
-89 KVSSLSKT
+89 SSLSLSTIADHYRYNEDKEIKT
-97 STTTGT
+97 AETILS
-103 TTTKFNDPMFKKNDK
+103 
-118 IIIEEDDYFFGYK
+118 IK
-131 RDGFNRSKEKLEDNF
+131 RDGVNKHKEKTDENF
-146 KIIYDTGDK
+146 KIIYDSNDK
-155 VNSAEGVEGYT
+155 INSGEGVEGYT

-171 RYEKSLKILSL
+171 RYEKSLRILSL
-182 RQDSKRVKKIE
+182 RQNSKKIKKIE
-193 VIKQLF
+193 TIKQLF
-199 NQSKIN
+199 NQPKTN
-205 PNSLSKED
+205 TNSMSKE
-213 TNNSVFI
+213 NSNSSLF
-220 AAGLVMKKD
+220 AAGLIMNKE
-229 IRNNNY
+229 IRNNSYN
-235 DITIDDHTGL
+235 ITIDDQTGL

-250 YDEELKKQISM
+250 YDEDLKKQISM
-261 LTMDQMVMIEFE
+261 LTVDQMVMIEFE
-273 NSSKRRKNTIKNLF
+273 NGFKKRKSTIKNLY
-287 SLDIPDRIP
+287 SLDVPDRIA
-296 NRSKSEIYS
+296 NKAKSEVFS

-327 EWINGNNKDNRDI
+327 DWLNGDENSNNDI

-367 LEKDSFSQ
+367 LEKDSYSQ

-385 IPKHMKIF
+385 IPKHMKVF

-433 ITMEGIKIL
+433 IDMEGIKIL

-488 PEKEDMMVI
+488 PEKEDMMII

-506 GHVHVIDVDRYKGT
+506 GHVHVIDVDSYKGT

-551 LSNLK
+551 LSSLK
-556 PYKIDFNN
+556 PYKIDFNGFGDFSL

>member
-1 VTVNNK
+1 MTVNNN

-25 ALILIE
+25 ALFLIE
-31 KIQDNH
+31 KLKDDYS
-37 FQIIEDILSD
+37 QIIEDILSD
-47 KKGKKNKSMVIGT
+47 KRKKKEESMVIIT
-60 DDIKNFV
+60 DDIKNLV
-67 KISTN
+67 KDSSFTISTEN
-72 NRITE
+72 NKNKLIVSGAGATAEHDQYSE
-77 DNNNCQLMVSET
+77 DKEISKEH
-89 KVSSLSKT
+89 SSLYSTKKDRLYEHKEKT
-97 STTTGT
+97 EEG
-103 TTTKFNDPMFKKNDK
+103 FKIVYDSNDK
-118 IIIEEDDYFFGYK
+118 I
-131 RDGFNRSKEKLEDNF
+131 
-146 KIIYDTGDK
+146 
-155 VNSAEGVEGYT
+155 NSGEGVEGYA

-182 RQDSKRVKKIE
+182 RQDSKKVKKIE
-193 VIKQLF
+193 IIKQLF

-205 PNSLSKED
+205 YNSMSKELSNNSLF
-213 TNNSVFI
+213 V
-220 AAGLVMKKD
+220 AGLIMNKD
-229 IRNNNY
+229 IKNNNY
-235 DITIDDHTGL
+235 DITIDDQTGL

-250 YDEELKKQISM
+250 YNDELKKQISM
-261 LTMDQMVMIEFE
+261 LTVDQMVMIEFE
-273 NSSKRRKNTIKNLF
+273 NNLQRKKNTIKNLF

-296 NRSKSEIYS
+296 NKSKSEIFS

-327 EWINGNNKDNRDI
+327 EWLNGKKEGEEGEGEGENNDDI

-356 IGIFPNQDREL
+356 IGIFPNQDKEL

-375 MDHAIKILSK
+375 MDHAISILSK
-385 IPKHMKIF
+385 IPKHMKVF

-405 LPQPSI
+405 LPQPAI

-433 ITMEGIKIL
+433 INMEGIKIL

-459 SYSKPAEAMKILL
+459 SYSKPAEAMKVLL

-488 PEKEDMMVI
+488 PEKEDMMII
-497 EEVPDILHS
+497 EEVPDVLHS
-506 GHVHVIDVDRYKGT
+506 GHVHVIDVDSYKGT

-556 PYKIDFNN
+556 PYKVDFNS

>member
-1 VTVNNK
+1 MTVNNK
-7 LSKIISFVTS
+7 LSKIISFITS
-17 KGFQIHPD
+17 NGFQIHPD
-25 ALILIE
+25 ALTLIE
-31 KIQDNH
+31 RMQDNH
-37 FQIIEDILSD
+37 FQIIQDILLD
-47 KKGKKNKSMVIGT
+47 KKNKKEKSIVIRT
-60 DDIKNFV
+60 DDINNFV
-67 KISTN
+67 KFSAHNKINEENNNHQLIVSETN
-72 NRITE
+72 VSSLTTATKFDDTTFKKNEKIITE
-77 DNNNCQLMVSET
+77 DDHL
-89 KVSSLSKT
+89 
-97 STTTGT
+97 
-103 TTTKFNDPMFKKNDK
+103 FAFKKNS
-118 IIIEEDDYFFGYK
+118 
-131 RDGFNRSKEKLEDNF
+131 FNKLEEKTPENF
-146 KIIYDTGDK
+146 KIIYDAGDK
-155 VNSAEGVEGYT
+155 TNSAEGVEGYT

-171 RYEKSLKILSL
+171 RYEKSLRILSL

-193 VIKQLF
+193 IIKQLF

-205 PNSLSKED
+205 TNSPSREEN
-213 TNNSVFI
+213 NNSVFI
-220 AAGLVMKKD
+220 AAGLVMTKD
-229 IRNNNY
+229 IKNNNY
-235 DITIDDHTGL
+235 DITIDDYTGL

-250 YDEELKKQISM
+250 YEEELKKQISM
-261 LTMDQMVMIEFE
+261 LTVDQMVMIEFE
-273 NSSKRRKNTIKNLF
+273 SNSKRRKNTIKNLF

-296 NRSKSEIYS
+296 NKSKSEIYS

-327 EWINGNNKDNRDI
+327 EWLNGNDKDNIDI

-367 LEKDSFSQ
+367 LENNSYSQ
-375 MDHAIKILSK
+375 MDHAIKILSE

-405 LPQPSI
+405 LPQPAI

-423 NVTML
+423 NVIML

-433 ITMEGIKIL
+433 LNLEGIKIL

-506 GHVHVIDVDRYKGT
+506 GHVHVIDVDNYKGT

>member
-1 VTVNNK
+1 MTAGKNNSNNN
-7 LSKIISFVTS
+7 LSKIISFVIS

-25 ALILIE
+25 ALTLIE
-31 KIQDNH
+31 KIQDNY
-37 FQIIEDILSD
+37 FQVIEEILLD
-47 KKGKKNKSMVIGT
+47 KKKKKEKSMVIRT
-60 DDIKNFV
+60 EDIKNFV
-67 KISTN
+67 KIPN
-72 NRITE
+72 YNKANE
-77 DNNNCQLMVSET
+77 NNNYQLIISET
-89 KVSSLSKT
+89 KTSSSSFPS
-97 STTTGT
+97 STM
-103 TTTKFNDPMFKKNDK
+103 TKYDNIRLKENETIEDEILFSIKKNSLNK
-118 IIIEEDDYFFGYK
+118 YIEKMDE
-131 RDGFNRSKEKLEDNF
+131 NF
-146 KIIYDTGDK
+146 KIIYDTNDK
-155 VNSAEGVEGYT
+155 INSSEGIEGYT

-171 RYEKSLKILSL
+171 RYEKSLRILSL

-193 VIKQLF
+193 IIKQLF

-205 PNSLSKED
+205 YNSISKEEA
-213 TNNSVFI
+213 NNPVFI
-220 AAGLVMKKD
+220 AAGLVMEKD
-229 IRNNNY
+229 IKNNNY
-235 DITIDDHTGL
+235 DITIDDQTGL

-261 LTMDQMVMIEFE
+261 LAVDQMVMIEFE
-273 NSSKRRKNTIKNLF
+273 INSKKRKNTIKNLF
-287 SLDIPDRIP
+287 SLDVPDRIP
-296 NRSKSEIYS
+296 NRSKSEIFS

-327 EWINGNNKDNRDI
+327 EWLNGNDRDSKDI

-367 LEKDSFSQ
+367 LEKDSLSQ
-375 MDHAIKILSK
+375 MDHAINILSK
-385 IPKHMKIF
+385 IPKHMKVF

-405 LPQPSI
+405 LPQPAI
-411 PKKYAEKLYSLD
+411 PKKYAEKLYSL
-423 NVTML
+423 NNITTL

-433 ITMEGIKIL
+433 INIEGIKIL

-472 KSRHLSP
+472 RSRHLSP

-506 GHVHVIDVDRYKGT
+506 GHVHVIDVDSYKGT

-556 PYKIDFNN
+556 PFKIDFNN

>member
-1 VTVNNK
+1 MTVNNN

-25 ALILIE
+25 ALTLIE
-31 KIQDNH
+31 EIQENY
-37 FQIIEDILSD
+37 FQIIEDILSN
-47 KKGKKNKSMVIGT
+47 KKNKKEKSMVIIT
-60 DDIKNFV
+60 EDIKNFV
-67 KISTN
+67 KVP
-72 NRITE
+72 
-77 DNNNCQLMVSET
+77 L
-89 KVSSLSKT
+89 
-97 STTTGT
+97 
-103 TTTKFNDPMFKKNDK
+103 DK
-118 IIIEEDDYFFGYK
+118 IPNEHSNCELIISKATAENDVGYK
-131 RDGFNRSKEKLEDNF
+131 EDKEIIIDENLFSIKKDSFDKYKEKMDENL
-146 KIIYDTGDK
+146 KIIYDSNDK
-155 VNSAEGVEGYT
+155 INSGEGIEGYT

-182 RQDSKRVKKIE
+182 RQDSKKVKKIE
-193 VIKQLF
+193 LVKQLF

-205 PNSLSKED
+205 SNSMSKED
-213 TNNSVFI
+213 SANSLFI
-220 AAGLVMKKD
+220 AGLVMNKD
-229 IRNNNY
+229 VKNNNY
-235 DITIDDHTGL
+235 DLTIDDQSGL

-250 YDEELKKQISM
+250 YNEDIKKQISM
-261 LTMDQMVMIEFE
+261 LTVDQMVMIEFE
-273 NSSKRRKNTIKNLF
+273 NNSKRRKNTIKNLF

-296 NRSKSEIYS
+296 NRSKSEIFS

-327 EWINGNNKDNRDI
+327 EWLNGNEYNKDI
-340 ISKIKYICI
+340 ISKTKYICI

-356 IGIFPNQDREL
+356 IGIFPNQDKEL
-367 LEKDSFSQ
+367 LEKDSYSQ
-375 MDHAIKILSK
+375 MEHAIKILSQ
-385 IPKHMKIF
+385 IPKHMKVF

-405 LPQPSI
+405 LPQPAI
-411 PKKYAEKLYSLD
+411 PQKYAEKLYSLD
-423 NVTML
+423 NITML

-433 ITMEGIKIL
+433 INMEGIKIL

-488 PEKEDMMVI
+488 PEKEDMMII
-497 EEVPDILHS
+497 EDVPDVLHS
-506 GHVHVIDVDRYKGT
+506 GHVHVIDVDSYKGT

>member
-1 VTVNNK
+1 MINNN
-7 LSKIISFVTS
+7 LSKIISFITS

-25 ALILIE
+25 ALILMTQ
-31 KIQDNH
+31 IQDNH
-37 FQIIEDILSD
+37 FKVIEDILSN
-47 KKGKKNKSMVIGT
+47 KKNNKESMVLKSE
-60 DDIKNFV
+60 DIKNSTEFLSNNIT
-67 KISTN
+67 KKANNSGLLISESL
-72 NRITE
+72 IKHKE
-77 DNNNCQLMVSET
+77 EIEYKNNN
-89 KVSSLSKT
+89 
-97 STTTGT
+97 
-103 TTTKFNDPMFKKNDK
+103 
-118 IIIEEDDYFFGYK
+118 IEEENLFSKKLNKFMNY
-131 RDGFNRSKEKLEDNF
+131 KEKKEDGF
-146 KIIYDTGDK
+146 KIIYDSNDK
-155 VNSAEGVEGYT
+155 INSGEGVEGYT
-166 SLFRS
+166 SLFKS
-171 RYEKSLKILSL
+171 RFEKSLKILSL
-182 RQDSKRVKKIE
+182 RQDSKNIKKIE
-193 VIKQLF
+193 IAKQLF

-205 PNSLSKED
+205 YNSMSKED
-213 TNNSVFI
+213 MDSSLFV
-220 AAGLVMKKD
+220 AGLVMNKD
-229 IRNNNY
+229 IKNNNY
-235 DITIDDHTGL
+235 DLTIDDHTGL

-250 YDEELKKQISM
+250 YNDELKKQISM
-261 LTMDQMVMIEFE
+261 LTVDQMVMIEFE
-273 NSSKRRKNTIKNLF
+273 NNPKKRKNIIKNLF

-296 NRSKSEIYS
+296 NRSRSEIYS

-317 FMEKEFQNFL
+317 FMENEFQNFL
-327 EWINGNNKDNRDI
+327 EWLNGNGTNKEI
-340 ISKIKYICI
+340 VSKIKYICI

-367 LEKDSFSQ
+367 LEKDSYSQ

-385 IPKHMKIF
+385 IPKHMKVF

-405 LPQPSI
+405 LPQPAI

-423 NVTML
+423 NISLL

-433 ITMEGIKIL
+433 INMEGVKIL
-442 MFHGQSLDDIIA
+442 MFHGQSLDDVIA
-454 SIPGL
+454 SLPGL

-506 GHVHVIDVDRYKGT
+506 GHVHVIDVDSYKGT
-520 LLVNS
+520 LLINS

-540 TPTPGIAIAIN
+540 TPTPSIAIAIN

-556 PYKIDFNN
+556 PYKIDFN